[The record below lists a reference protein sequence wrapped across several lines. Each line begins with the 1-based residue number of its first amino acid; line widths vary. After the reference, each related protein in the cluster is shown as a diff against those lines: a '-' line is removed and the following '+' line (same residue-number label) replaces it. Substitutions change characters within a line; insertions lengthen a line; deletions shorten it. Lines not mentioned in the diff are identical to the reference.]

1 MSRAIFII
9 GPQGSGSSC
18 LAGALHVAGI
28 NMGSN
33 LRGPSRLNPKG
44 HFEDLP
50 FELLASKED
59 AIEREHEFRAYFEE
73 RNKSPLWGLKSYQI
87 AFCYKYVLPYTN
99 CRILSIDRPEEG
111 AIKSSLVK
119 YGHFR
124 TREFIE
130 HIHSL
135 IRLHRKNLIEEYDLP
150 NLNVNFNE
158 LTDNPGE
165 MIPKIL
171 GFCCEGIDAQ
181 GIDIQA
187 AIDFVD
193 PKLNHKRELQ

>member
-1 MSRAIFII
+1 VFII

-28 NMGSN
+28 SMGSN
-33 LRGPSRLNPKG
+33 LRGPSPLNPKG

-59 AIEREHEFRAYFEE
+59 VIEREREFRTYFEE

-87 AFCYKYVLPYTN
+87 AFRYKYVLPYVN

-119 YGHFR
+119 YGRFR

-130 HIHSL
+130 HMHSL
-135 IRLHRKNLIEEYDLP
+135 IRFNRKNLIEEYGLY
-150 NLNVNFNE
+150 NLDVNFNE
-158 LTDNPGE
+158 LTDNPVDL
-165 MIPKIL
+165 IPKIIS
-171 GFCCEGIDAQ
+171 FCCEGIDAQ
-181 GIDIQA
+181 DINVQA
-187 AIDFVD
+187 AISFVD

>member
-1 MSRAIFII
+1 M
-9 GPQGSGSSC
+9 
-18 LAGALHVAGI
+18 
-28 NMGSN
+28 
-33 LRGPSRLNPKG
+33 K
-44 HFEDLP
+44 
-50 FELLASKED
+50 
-59 AIEREHEFRAYFEE
+59 
-73 RNKSPLWGLKSYQI
+73 
-87 AFCYKYVLPYTN
+87 
-99 CRILSIDRPEEG
+99 
-111 AIKSSLVK
+111 IKSSLAK

-165 MIPKIL
+165 MIPKII